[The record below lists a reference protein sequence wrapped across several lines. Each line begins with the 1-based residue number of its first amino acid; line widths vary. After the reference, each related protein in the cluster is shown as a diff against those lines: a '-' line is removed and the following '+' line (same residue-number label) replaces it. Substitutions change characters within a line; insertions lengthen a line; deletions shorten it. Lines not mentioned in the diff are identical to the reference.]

1 MENANTLAEKSYQ
14 NIIIYYFSGTGNS
27 KQVAKWI
34 SEFAVTRSIDC
45 KLFDISKTDISQ
57 VEPLDSSALIIIIS
71 PVHGFNYPKITLDF
85 IRRFPS
91 GKNKVVLMNTRAGMK
106 IGSFITPGL
115 TGIAFILSSLLL
127 KRKGYKIVGQIP
139 FDMPSNWIS
148 IHPALRENAVKFIHQ
163 KNYVRA
169 EKHAERIFSGKND
182 FLAVRDL
189 VQDILIAPVSLAYF
203 LIGRFGLAKTFYAS
217 YKCDN
222 CDICIKQCPVKAIE
236 KINNRPYW
244 TFNCESCM
252 KCMNSC
258 PKRAIETAHGLFII
272 TIFIISTLSS
282 LILTPLLPENFFNN
296 STRFIIV
303 NSVFI
308 VFLWILYKAQH
319 LLIGK
324 KFIGKLISLTSL
336 TYYKFW
342 GRYKSIPD
350 YKWKK

>member
-1 MENANTLAEKSYQ
+1 MSTYSEIL
-14 NIIIYYFSGTGNS
+14 IFYFSGTGNS

-34 SEFAVTRSIDC
+34 SEFAAARSIDC
-45 KLFDISKTDISQ
+45 KLFDISKTDVLQ
-57 VEPLDSSALIIIIS
+57 LEPLDSNALMIIIS
-71 PVHGFNYPKITLDF
+71 PVHGFNFPKITLDF
-85 IRRFPS
+85 ITHFPK
-91 GKNKVVLMNTRAGMK
+91 GKNKLVLMNTRAGMK

-148 IHPALRENAVKFIHQ
+148 IHPALNERTVKFIHQ
-163 KNYVRA
+163 KNYDRVK
-169 EKHAERIFSGKND
+169 KHSDKIFAGKKD
-182 FLAVRDL
+182 FLALRDL
-189 VQDILIAPVSLAYF
+189 IQDILIAPISLGYY
-203 LIGRFGLAKTFYAS
+203 LVGRYAFAKTFYAS

-222 CDICIKQCPVKAIE
+222 CDICIKQCPVKAIK

-272 TIFIISTLSS
+272 TIFLISTLSS
-282 LILTPLLPENFFNN
+282 LILTPLLPESGINDLI
-296 STRFIIV
+296 RFLIV
-303 NSVFI
+303 NSVLMA
-308 VFLWILYKAQH
+308 FLWILYKAQH
-319 LLIGK
+319 LIIGK
-324 KFIGKLISLTSL
+324 KFAGKMIAFTSL

>member
-1 MENANTLAEKSYQ
+1 MSTYSEIL
-14 NIIIYYFSGTGNS
+14 IFYFSGTGNS

-34 SEFAVTRSIDC
+34 SEFAVAGSIDC
-45 KLFDISKTDISQ
+45 KLFDISKTDVLQ
-57 VEPLDSSALIIIIS
+57 LEPLDSNALIIIIS
-71 PVHGFNYPKITLDF
+71 PVHGFNFPKITLDF
-85 IRRFPS
+85 IAHFPK
-91 GKNKVVLMNTRAGMK
+91 GKNKLVLMNTRAGMK

-127 KRKGYKIVGQIP
+127 KSKGYKIVGQIP

-148 IHPALRENAVKFIHQ
+148 IHPALNERTVKFIHQ
-163 KNYVRA
+163 KNYDRVK
-169 EKHAERIFSGKND
+169 KHSDKIFAGKKD
-182 FLAVRDL
+182 FLALRDL
-189 VQDILIAPVSLAYF
+189 IQDILIAPVSLGYY
-203 LIGRFGLAKTFYAS
+203 LVGRYAFAKTFYAS

-222 CDICIKQCPVKAIE
+222 CDVCIKQCPVKAIE

-272 TIFIISTLSS
+272 TIFLISTLSS
-282 LILTPLLPENFFNN
+282 LILTPLLPENFFND
-296 STRFIIV
+296 SIRFIIV
-303 NSVFI
+303 NSVFV
-308 VFLWILYKAQH
+308 VFLWILYKVQH
-319 LLIGK
+319 LIIGK
-324 KFIGKLISLTSL
+324 KFTGKMIAFTSL

>member
-1 MENANTLAEKSYQ
+1 MNAYSELV
-14 NIIIYYFSGTGNS
+14 IFYFSGTGNA
-27 KQVAKWI
+27 KQVAGWF
-34 SEFAVTRSIDC
+34 SEFAEKRNIASRIY
-45 KLFDISKTDISQ
+45 DISKTEKDNL
-57 VEPLDSSALIIIIS
+57 EPVNNHALIIIIS

-106 IGSFITPGL
+106 IGSLVTPGL

-127 KRKGYKIVGQIP
+127 KRKNYKIVGQIP

-163 KNYVRA
+163 KNYYRA
-169 EKHAERIFSGKND
+169 KKHAEKIFSGKND
-182 FLAVRDL
+182 FLAFRDL
-189 VQDILIAPVSLAYF
+189 IQDILIAPVSLGYY
-203 LIGRFGLAKTFYAS
+203 LVGRFAFAKTFYAS
-217 YKCDN
+217 NKCDN
-222 CDICIKQCPVKAIE
+222 CDVCIKQCPVKAIE

-272 TIFIISTLSS
+272 TIFSISTLSS
-282 LILTPLLPENFFNN
+282 LILTPLLPE
-296 STRFIIV
+296 TIFIDLIRLVIV
-303 NSVFI
+303 NSVFL

-319 LLIGK
+319 LLISK
-324 KFIGKLISLTSL
+324 KFVGKLILLTSL

-342 GRYKSIPD
+342 GRYKSVPD